1 MARKLICRWCGNKS
15 EIEFMEKVT
24 KGKTNKYYHKEECYE
39 AYLKEEEFK
48 VEEALKRDS
57 LYQKVMDIY
66 DVKALPTSYYMQI
79 EDLRHGNRIFKNQ
92 KIGKRYREG
101 YDYDLIEETYD
112 ESRSA
117 IEWSLKNKAFVNLS
131 NMLNYGLSIV
141 INKIY
146 EVEITADAFDGSH
159 FTNPKYTVVV
169 DGEEISFKLN
179 DGKACV
185 MMSTQLIFSILGS
198 YLH

>member
-48 VEEALKRDS
+48 AEEALKRDS

-146 EVEITADAFDGSH
+146 EVERKRD
-159 FTNPKYTVVV
+159 TVKKREHM
-169 DGEEISFKLN
+169 EEITNNTKDPMVF
-179 DGKACV
+179 DDFE
-185 MMSTQLIFSILGS
+185 TS
-198 YLH
+198 YKKKKEDNEDFFDMLD

>member
-1 MARKLICRWCGNKS
+1 
-15 EIEFMEKVT
+15 MEKVT

-146 EVEITADAFDGSH
+146 EVERKRD
-159 FTNPKYTVVV
+159 TVKKREHM
-169 DGEEISFKLN
+169 EEITNNTKDPIVF
-179 DGKACV
+179 DDFE
-185 MMSTQLIFSILGS
+185 TS
-198 YLH
+198 YKKKKEDNEDFFDMLD